1 MPTSIVNDREMR
13 GSDFRVG
20 ISKQAVKDVLDLNP
34 IFTPVRRTEGKNM
47 KNVSYVEDP
56 SVNGMF
62 QGKEQIKENESFSA
76 ELQCVVTKQ
85 SIDWLIQSLHADT
98 IDMEIT
104 GIDIEFTATGI
115 NSVAPVFT
123 DTFVGQGFWV
133 TGSTG
138 ALNDLFFVVKEV
150 VSDNEIVTEPPPPAL
165 EVAGAAITL
174 ASQVSQNRDLPTYN
188 IMQTRGTDLSQVDD
202 VNYYS
207 QYNGVANQ
215 VDMEI
220 PETGLWSTTGNFVF
234 ETEYA
239 NNPLAIPG
247 QTYLP
252 PPPDRAVT
260 SARNAI
266 PGIKYFYVDD
276 VRQTCKVKSLSLS
289 VNNNYQEDPFAA
301 CPSSYY
307 RGDFQ
312 ISGSFIMRSMISNPF
327 TWRDKCWNSVRFSI
341 AFLLTH
347 GNGEE
352 TYVIF
357 HQNVATEATQP
368 DGSGT
373 VAHTEVTFGSEEKL
387 DIQTTCTVCRNW
399 IL

>member
-1 MPTSIVNDREMR
+1 MPTSTVNDREMR

-20 ISKQAVKDVLDLNP
+20 ISKQAVKDVVDVNP

-76 ELQCVVTKQ
+76 EIQSVVTKQ
-85 SIDWLIQSLHADT
+85 SIDWLIQSLHADVVN
-98 IDMEIT
+98 MEIT
-104 GIDIEFTATGI
+104 GIDISFTSSGI
-115 NSVAPVFT
+115 SSASAVFAEY
-123 DTFVGQGFWV
+123 FVGQGFWV

-138 ALNDLFFVVKEV
+138 ALNDMFYVVKELT
-150 VSDNEIVTEPPPPAL
+150 SDSVIVTEPPPPVT
-165 EVAGAAITL
+165 EGAGASITIT
-174 ASQVSQNRDLPTYN
+174 SQVSQNRDLPTYN
-188 IMQTRGTDLSQVDD
+188 IMQTRGTDLTQPDD

-215 VDMEI
+215 VDVEI
-220 PETGLWSTTGNFVF
+220 PETGLWSATGNFVF
-234 ETEYA
+234 ESEYVS
-239 NNPLAIPG
+239 NPSPIPG

-252 PPPDRAVT
+252 PPADRAVT
-260 SARNAI
+260 SARNAV
-266 PGIKYFYVDD
+266 PGIKYFYVDET
-276 VRQTCKVKSLSLS
+276 RQTCKVKSLSLS

-312 ISGSFIMRSMISNPF
+312 LSGSFIMRSLISNPF
-327 TWRDKCWNSVRFSI
+327 TWRDKCWNSTRFSI

-347 GNGEE
+347 GGGEE

-357 HQNVATEATQP
+357 HQNIATEATQP

-387 DIQTTCTVCRNW
+387 DIETTASICRNW
-399 IL
+399 V

>member
-1 MPTSIVNDREMR
+1 MPSTVNDREMR

-20 ISKQAVKDVLDLNP
+20 ISKQAVKDVVDVNP

-98 IDMEIT
+98 VELEVI
-104 GIDIEFTATGI
+104 GVDIAFTATGLT
-115 NSVAPVFT
+115 SVADGFT
-123 DTFVGQGFWV
+123 DMFVGQGFWV

-138 ALNDLFFVVKEV
+138 GTNDLFFVVKQII
-150 VSDNEIVTEPPPPAL
+150 DDGEIVTEPAPTIQA
-165 EVAGAAITL
+165 AGPSITIL
-174 ASQVSQNRDLPTYN
+174 SYVSQNRDLPTYN
-188 IMQTRGTDLSQVDD
+188 IMQTRGTDLSQADD

-207 QYNGVANQ
+207 QYNGVLNQ
-215 VDMEI
+215 CDMEI

-234 ETEYA
+234 ETEYV

-247 QTYLP
+247 QTYTAP
-252 PPPDRAVT
+252 PSDRAVT
-260 SARNAI
+260 SARNAT
-266 PGIKYFYVDD
+266 PGIKYFYVDN
-276 VRQTCKVKSLSLS
+276 VRQTCKVKSLSFT

-312 ISGSFIMRSMISNPF
+312 VSGSFIMRSLISNPF
-327 TWRDKCWNSVRFSI
+327 TWRDKCWNSTRFSI
-341 AFLLTH
+341 AFMLTH
-347 GNGEE
+347 GGGDE

-373 VAHTEVTFGSEEKL
+373 VAHTEVSFGSEEKL
-387 DIQTTCTVCRNW
+387 DIETTVTVTRNW
-399 IL
+399 V